1 MKEIYY
7 LSKRNMLLYIRD
19 YVSVFFSV
27 LSMLIVLALMVIFL
41 GSMNSENV
49 VSALAASGG
58 VRDTAADERNAAW
71 LIQMWTL
78 AGILEVNA
86 VTITLT
92 LMGTMVQ
99 DEAKNRLACFYM
111 APVRRIQI
119 ALGYIFAAWIVGT
132 GMCVL
137 TLALGEAYM
146 ALCGYPLLGVADCL
160 KLSGMIVLNTFM
172 YAALFYLLA
181 LFVHSES
188 AWSSMMTIIGT
199 LVGFVGVIYL
209 PMSMLPESV
218 GSVLKCLPVLH
229 GAAMM
234 RGVCTEDAIART
246 FDGLPRTA
254 GEQFREQ
261 MGVAIF
267 IGDQEVSLQFQFLL
281 IAVYAIMA
289 VTISVWI
296 SRRRRL
302 RDR

>member
-27 LSMLIVLALMVIFL
+27 LSMLIVLALMGIFL

-111 APVRRIQI
+111 
-119 ALGYIFAAWIVGT
+119 
-132 GMCVL
+132 
-137 TLALGEAYM
+137 
-146 ALCGYPLLGVADCL
+146 
-160 KLSGMIVLNTFM
+160 
-172 YAALFYLLA
+172 
-181 LFVHSES
+181 
-188 AWSSMMTIIGT
+188 
-199 LVGFVGVIYL
+199 
-209 PMSMLPESV
+209 
-218 GSVLKCLPVLH
+218 
-229 GAAMM
+229 
-234 RGVCTEDAIART
+234 
-246 FDGLPRTA
+246 
-254 GEQFREQ
+254 
-261 MGVAIF
+261 
-267 IGDQEVSLQFQFLL
+267 
-281 IAVYAIMA
+281 
-289 VTISVWI
+289 
-296 SRRRRL
+296 
-302 RDR
+302 